1 MRGECTNKGVN
12 RIILSIERKDSARGN
27 NMKMEGSDS
36 FPLPNTHLQMLV
48 AKFPPDLFPQNFG
61 HSGEE
66 TQVLTWQLD
75 CLIRKLH

>member
-1 MRGECTNKGVN
+1 
-12 RIILSIERKDSARGN
+12 
-27 NMKMEGSDS
+27 MKMEGSDS